1 MSFDPNLINKKYY
14 NLKTRNFYIIIG
26 YDKDVDRYISRVI
39 HDWLNYYSGIVN
51 TEIESFI
58 FSIEQFDK
66 YLDKYYNDNKVLIE
80 AYRKSEKSRIVRKSI
95 TAIIECNKMINTLKG
110 EINVDQREIQKT
122 QKGIRRKCK
131 VLHRMMT
138 QNEINE
144 LLDVLKNDH
153 ICYISALGSAA
164 SKYNNLLKAR
174 DKAAEEFLLEKTGN
188 KIPQIINK
196 ENTNEKKLK
205 EILRYIQNNKQDPK
219 DNEFQHGF
227 NLCAEYIEKLIKQ
240 AD

>member
-1 MSFDPNLINKKYY
+1 MPFDPNLINKKYY
-14 NLKTRNFYIIIG
+14 DPKTDHFYIIVG
-26 YDKDVDRYISRVI
+26 YDKDVDRYVSRVI
-39 HDWLNYYSGIVN
+39 HDWLNYYSGITS
-51 TEIESFI
+51 TETKSLI

-66 YLDKYYNDNKVLIE
+66 YLGKYYNDNKVLIE
-80 AYRKSEKSRIVRKSI
+80 AYRKSEKSRMVRKSI
-95 TAIIECNKMINTLKG
+95 TAIVECIKMINTLKG
-110 EINVDQREIQKT
+110 RINIDQREIQKT
-122 QKGIRRKCK
+122 QKGIKRKCK
-131 VLHRMMT
+131 VLHRRMT
-138 QNEINE
+138 QDEINE
-144 LLDVLKNDH
+144 LLDTLKNDH
-153 ICYISALGSAA
+153 ICYISVLGSAA

-174 DKAAEEFLLEKTGN
+174 DKAAEEFLLEKTDN

-205 EILRYIQNNKQDPK
+205 EILRYIQNNKQDSK

>member
-1 MSFDPNLINKKYY
+1 MAFDPNLINKKYY
-14 NLKTRNFYIIIG
+14 NPKTKLFYIIIG
-26 YDKDVDRYISRVI
+26 YDKDIDVYVGREI
-39 HDWLNYYSGIVN
+39 HDWINYYSGIMN
-51 TEIESFI
+51 SEIKSLI

-80 AYRKSEKSRIVRKSI
+80 AYRKSEKSRIIRKSI
-95 TAIIECNKMINTLKG
+95 TAIIECNKMINILK
-110 EINVDQREIQKT
+110 IKNNQKEIQKA

-138 QNEINE
+138 QDEINE
-144 LLDVLKNDH
+144 LLDVLKNNH
-153 ICYISALGSAA
+153 IRYISALESAA
-164 SKYNNLLKAR
+164 YKYYDLLKDR
-174 DKAAEEFLLEKTGN
+174 DDIVDKLPNNSKTL
-188 KIPQIINK
+188 QIINK
-196 ENTNEKKLK
+196 ENTNEKKLN

>member
-1 MSFDPNLINKKYY
+1 MAFDPNLINKKYY
-14 NLKTRNFYIIIG
+14 NPKTRQFYVIVG
-26 YDKDVDRYISRVI
+26 YDKDIDVYVGKEI
-39 HDWLNYYSGIVN
+39 HDWINYYSGIMN
-51 TEIESFI
+51 SEIKSLI

-95 TAIIECNKMINTLKG
+95 TAIIECNKMINSLK
-110 EINVDQREIQKT
+110 IFNNNQREIQKA

-138 QNEINE
+138 QDEINE
-144 LLDVLKNDH
+144 LLDILKNKH
-153 ICYISALGSAA
+153 IFYISALESAA
-164 SKYNNLLKAR
+164 HKYYDLLKDR
-174 DKAAEEFLLEKTGN
+174 DDIVDKSPNNSKTV
-188 KIPQIINK
+188 QIINK

-205 EILRYIQNNKQDPK
+205 EILRYVQNNKQDPK

-227 NLCAEYIEKLIKQ
+227 NLCAEYIEKVIKQ

>member
-1 MSFDPNLINKKYY
+1 MPFDPNLINKKYY
-14 NLKTRNFYIIIG
+14 NPIRDYFYVIVG

-39 HDWLNYYSGIVN
+39 HWLNYYSGIPS
-51 TEIESFI
+51 TEIKSLI

-80 AYRKSEKSRIVRKSI
+80 AYRKSEKSRMVRKSI

-138 QNEINE
+138 QDEINE

-153 ICYISALGSAA
+153 ICYIGVLGSVA
-164 SKYNNLLKAR
+164 SKYNSLLKAR
-174 DKAAEEFLLEKTGN
+174 DKATEEFLLEETDDKTL
-188 KIPQIINK
+188 QIINK
-196 ENTNEKKLK
+196 KNTNEKKLK

-219 DNEFQHGF
+219 NNEFQHGF

-240 AD
+240 VD